1 MFMRIKSFLSG
12 GAAGRAFSEDRSGA
26 AAIVM
31 ALLTPVLIGGL
42 AFGAEL
48 GFWELEKRKLQN
60 AADTAAHA
68 AGTQL
73 RSGLTDDGNLKTI
86 AKSVAEIGGYDG
98 GDANITLAQ
107 PPTSGAYAG
116 NNQALHVTLSQSIP
130 RRFSAIYDHTP
141 VSFTVRATA
150 LVNNGRPAC
159 VLALHRSTS
168 GAISTGGST
177 NVNLAGCDIAANS
190 ISSTAITA
198 TGNGSSVTAD
208 CISAV
213 GNVSV
218 NNTYHL
224 TCPAPIANGPLTA
237 DPYASVPMPT
247 AADCF
252 QSNTAA
258 QFTQNGN
265 PSTPGAGQSDKIL
278 CYSGNSWNFNRSVN
292 LTSNNTYVLFNT
304 HATQTAT
311 FGVNGNNTVS
321 GTNVSVILIGRWNVS
336 FNGNTS
342 LALTARTTGPYRGL
356 ALVGDRANQV
366 NIDISGNNVGKIVGA
381 IYSANQNSSVTYT
394 GSSTSYGAGQCTQ
407 VIGGRITF
415 WGNSNFTTDCSNSG
429 TREIRTAQ
437 SINIVE

>member
-1 MFMRIKSFLSG
+1 MRVKSLPLNP
-12 GAAGRAFSEDRSGA
+12 ARGRALLDDRSGA

-73 RSGLTDDGNLKTI
+73 RSGETNDAILKAI
-86 AKSVAEIGGYDG
+86 AKGVAEIGGYDG
-98 GDANITLAQ
+98 GDAHITLAQ
-107 PPTSGAYAG
+107 PPASGAYSG
-116 NNQALHVTLSQSIP
+116 NNQAIHVTLSQSIP
-130 RRFSAIYDHTP
+130 RRFSAIYDQTP
-141 VSFTVRATA
+141 VSFTVGATA

-159 VLALHRSTS
+159 VLALHRSAS

-177 NVNLAGCDIAANS
+177 TVDLVGCDIAANS
-190 ISSTAITA
+190 ISTTAITA

-213 GNVSV
+213 GNISV
-218 NNTYHL
+218 NSTYHL
-224 TCPAPIANGPLTA
+224 SCPAPIANGPLTA
-237 DPYASVPMPT
+237 DPYANVPMPS
-247 AADCF
+247 AADC
-252 QSNTAA
+252 NLNYTAA

-265 PSTPGAGQSDKIL
+265 PSSPGTAQSDKIL
-278 CYSGNSWNFNRSVN
+278 CYSGNSWNFNRTVN
-292 LTSNNTYVLFNT
+292 MTSNNTYVLFNT

-311 FGVNGNNTVS
+311 FGTNGNNSVN
-321 GTNVSVILIGRWNVS
+321 GTNVSVILIGRWSVS
-336 FNGNTS
+336 FNGNTRLS
-342 LALTARTTGPYRGL
+342 LTARTTGPYRGL
-356 ALVGDRANQV
+356 ALVGDRANEV
-366 NIDISGNNVGKIVGA
+366 DIDISGNNAGKIVGA
-381 IYSANQNSSVTYT
+381 IYSPNAASDVTYT
-394 GSSTSYGAGQCTQ
+394 GSSTGYSAGQCTQ
-407 VIGGRITF
+407 VIGGQVTF
-415 WGNSNFTTDCSNSG
+415 WGNSDFSTDCSNSG